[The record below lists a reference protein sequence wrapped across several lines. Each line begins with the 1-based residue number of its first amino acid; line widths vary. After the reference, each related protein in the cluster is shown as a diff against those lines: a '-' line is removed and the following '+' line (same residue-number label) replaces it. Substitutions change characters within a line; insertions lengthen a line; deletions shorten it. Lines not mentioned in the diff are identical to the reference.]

1 MEKIIK
7 IDGKELR
14 IKASAATLV
23 HYRNEF
29 GTDMLDDLY
38 NPKKLNASSVIEK
51 SVYIMAK
58 DAGENLP
65 TFDEWLEG
73 FALDSFTKVI
83 KAVVNFWNESSEG
96 VVKPKKKEEQPK
108 EK

>member
-14 IKASAATLV
+14 MKASAATLV

-29 GTDMLDDLY
+29 GSDMLNDLT
-38 NPKKLNASSVIEK
+38 NNKKINASSVIEK
-51 SVYIMAK
+51 SAYIMAR
-58 DAGENLP
+58 DAGEELP
-65 TFDEWLEG
+65 EFEQWLEG
-73 FALDSFTKVI
+73 FSLNAFSGATKQI
-83 KAVVNFWNESSEG
+83 INLWNESSER
-96 VVKPKKKEEQPK
+96 VVNPKKKEEQPK